1 MPFDGG
7 MVWRLPRLMEMMY
20 VHLSFS
26 MTLMKTIHNI
36 VLAACLFAAAPA
48 SVQAQKGLLA
58 KRLAG
63 RDVAGLLLPASKWVT
78 YPAYA
83 DRAAWDRLT
92 GARRD
97 EIVKAGE
104 KYLNHEW
111 KAVKAT
117 DYLAFERTGNR
128 DIMQNPFG
136 QNNTA
141 LGNLFV
147 AELAEGKGRFLD
159 QIINGVWHTCEMS
172 TWVLSAHLPVQRS
185 KRSLP
190 EIDETIIDLTS
201 GDISSMMSWIHYF
214 LYASFDEVNPVISA
228 RIRRE
233 VKNRMLDPYLQRSD
247 YWWMALSGNPDQM
260 VNNWNPW
267 CNFNALASFLL
278 MEPDAGRR
286 AEGVMKSIR
295 STERFIDY
303 TKDDGACEE
312 GPSYWGH
319 AAGKMYDYL
328 QLLSY
333 ATGGALDI
341 FNEPKIR
348 NMGEYIARSYIG
360 EGWVV
365 NFADASAKGGGN
377 AGVIHRYGKA
387 VRSAEMMSFAAY
399 LDRRSPQRGIE
410 ERDLFRAL
418 EGLQHD
424 AELDKTTPA
433 MSTAAWSWYP
443 QTEFCYM
450 RAGSAF
456 FGAKGGYNAESHN
469 HNDVGSFVYYVN
481 TTPFLVDAGVGT
493 YTKFT
498 FGSQRYT
505 IWTMQS
511 DYHNLPM
518 VNGVPQKDGRNFRS
532 REVSFDSA
540 RRTFAMDIAGAY
552 PPDAS
557 VKSWRV
563 EYQLSAT
570 GALDIRY
577 DFELSEAKA
586 ANRLNYLS
594 AVAPDMAGPGLIRL
608 KNGATTVEL
617 GYDAT
622 AFEPSVEKVAIDDPR
637 LSRVWG
643 VALYRISLKALKN
656 VPKGRYRIT
665 VKPV

>member
-1 MPFDGG
+1 
-7 MVWRLPRLMEMMY
+7 MEMMY
-20 VHLSFS
+20 VHHFFS
-26 MTLMKTIHNI
+26 MTLMKPIHH
-36 VLAACLFAAAPA
+36 LLLTACLCTAVTF
-48 SVQAQKGLLA
+48 SSLAQKGLLA

-63 RDVAGLLLPASKWVT
+63 RDVASLLLPASTWVT

-92 GARRD
+92 GARKA
-97 EIVKAGE
+97 EIIQSGE

-111 KAVKAT
+111 KVVKAT

-136 QNNTA
+136 ENNTA
-141 LGNLFV
+141 LGNLFI

-214 LYASFDEVNPVISA
+214 LSASFDKVNPVISA
-228 RIRRE
+228 RIRQE
-233 VKNRMLDPYLQRSD
+233 VRNRMLDPYLQRSD
-247 YWWMALSGNPDQM
+247 FWWMALSGNPDQM

-278 MEPDAGRR
+278 MEPDARRR
-286 AEGVMKSIR
+286 AEGVRKSIA

-333 ATGGALDI
+333 ATGGAIDI

-377 AGVIHRYGKA
+377 ASVIHRYGKA
-387 VRSAEMMSFAAY
+387 VGSAEMMSFAAY
-399 LDRRSPQRGIE
+399 LDRRSPHRGIE

-418 EGLQHD
+418 EGLQYD
-424 AELDKTTPA
+424 AELDKTGPA
-433 MSTAAWSWYP
+433 MPTAPWSWYP

-469 HNDVGSFVYYVN
+469 HNDVGSFVYFVN

-511 DYHNLPM
+511 NYHNLPM
-518 VNGVPQKDGRNFRS
+518 VNGVAQKDGRNFRS
-532 REVSFDSA
+532 RGVSFDSA
-540 RRTFAMDIAGAY
+540 RRTLGMDIAGAY
-552 PPDAS
+552 PADAS

-563 EYQLSAT
+563 EYQLSPA
-570 GALDIRY
+570 GGLDIRY
-577 DFELSEAKA
+577 DFELSEVKA
-586 ANRLNYLS
+586 ANQLNYLC
-594 AVAPDMAGPGLIRL
+594 AVAPDLASPGVVRL
-608 KNGATTVEL
+608 KNGTSAVEIT
-617 GYDAT
+617 YDAK
-622 AFEPSVEKVAIDDPR
+622 AFEPFVEKVAIDDTK

-643 VALYRISLKALKN
+643 GALYRLTLKSLKN
-656 VPKGRYRIT
+656 VPKGKYRLAI
-665 VKPV
+665 KPV

>member
-1 MPFDGG
+1 MKSILKCCLTALFF
-7 MVWRLPRLMEMMY
+7 LS
-20 VHLSFS
+20 SFS
-26 MTLMKTIHNI
+26 IH
-36 VLAACLFAAAPA
+36 
-48 SVQAQKGLLA
+48 AQKGLLA

-63 RDVAGLLLPASKWVT
+63 RDVADLLLPASKWVT

-83 DRAAWDRLT
+83 DRAGWDKLT
-92 GARRD
+92 GSRRA
-97 EIVKAGE
+97 EIIKDAE
-104 KYLNHEW
+104 KFLNYEW
-111 KAVKAT
+111 KVVKAT

-141 LGNLFV
+141 LGNLFM
-147 AELAEGKGRFLD
+147 AELAEGEGRFLD

-190 EIDETIIDLTS
+190 DIDETIIDLTS

-214 LYASFDEVNPVISA
+214 MSGAFDKVNPVISA
-228 RIRRE
+228 RIRKE
-233 VKNRMLDPYLQRSD
+233 VKSRMLDPYLQRSD
-247 YWWMALSGNPDQM
+247 FWWMALTGSPDQM

-267 CNFNALASFLL
+267 CNFNALTSFLL
-278 MEPDAGRR
+278 MESDPKRR
-286 AEGVMKSIR
+286 AEGVKKSII
-295 STERFIDY
+295 STEKFIDY

-328 QLLSY
+328 QILSY
-333 ATGGALDI
+333 ATGGNVDI
-341 FNEPKIR
+341 FQEPKIR

-360 EGWVV
+360 DGWVV

-377 AGVIHRYGKA
+377 ASVIHRYGKA
-387 VRSAEMMSFAAY
+387 VGSPEMMSFAAY
-399 LDRRSPQRGIE
+399 LDRRSPHRGIE

-418 EGLQHD
+418 EGLQYD
-424 AELDKTTPA
+424 ADLDKSTPA

-450 RAGSAF
+450 RAGDTF

-469 HNDVGSFVYYVN
+469 HNDVGSFVYFVK
-481 TTPFLVDAGVGT
+481 TTPIFVDAGVGT

-498 FGSQRYT
+498 FSSQRYN

-518 VNGVPQKDGRNFRS
+518 INGVSQKDGRSFRS
-532 REVSFDSA
+532 RQVSFDST
-540 RRTFAMDIAGAY
+540 RSTLSLDIAGAY
-552 PPDAS
+552 PSNAS
-557 VKSWRV
+557 VKSWKV
-563 EYQLSAT
+563 DYAMSAD
-570 GALDIRY
+570 GSLEIRHG
-577 DFELSEAKA
+577 FELSEAKA
-586 ANRLNYLS
+586 ANRLNYLC
-594 AVAPDMAGPGLIRL
+594 AVQPEMPAPGVIRL
-608 KNGATTVEL
+608 KNGNASVEMT
-617 GYDAT
+617 YDAK
-622 AFEPSVEKVAIDDPR
+622 AFEPSVEKVAIDDVR

-643 VALYRISLKALKN
+643 EALYRLTLKALKST
-656 VPKGRYRIT
+656 PKGKYKIS